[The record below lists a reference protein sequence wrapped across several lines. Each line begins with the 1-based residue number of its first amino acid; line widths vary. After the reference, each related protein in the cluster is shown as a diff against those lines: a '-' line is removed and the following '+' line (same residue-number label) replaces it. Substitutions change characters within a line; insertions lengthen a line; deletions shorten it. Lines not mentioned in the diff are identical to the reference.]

1 VDFLRRRVRVER
13 KIVESGKLIV
23 GEPKTKRSRRWVSIP
38 EPIALTL
45 SEHVRLYAK
54 DDSLFPGPEGGPLRR
69 KTFRRAWT
77 GAPPN
82 PRGSLASGS
91 ATFAIAGPPG
101 ALEAGVSPV
110 LVAFRLGHSTTR
122 IIEQHYGRLVESM
135 DADIARRLG
144 DARTA
149 ETGPMRDRSGTAEK
163 FGRGQRV

>member
-1 VDFLRRRVRVER
+1 MDFLRRRVRVER

-77 GAPPN
+77 GAN
-82 PRGSLASGS
+82 ESAGIAGFRFRNLRHSGATWGPRGRGFSGP
-91 ATFAIAGPPG
+91 GGLPPG
-101 ALEAGVSPV
+101 PLHHP
-110 LVAFRLGHSTTR
+110 HN
-122 IIEQHYGRLVESM
+122 
-135 DADIARRLG
+135 
-144 DARTA
+144 RTA
-149 ETGPMRDRSGTAEK
+149 LRAAGGVD
-163 FGRGQRV
+163 GRRHCPAAR